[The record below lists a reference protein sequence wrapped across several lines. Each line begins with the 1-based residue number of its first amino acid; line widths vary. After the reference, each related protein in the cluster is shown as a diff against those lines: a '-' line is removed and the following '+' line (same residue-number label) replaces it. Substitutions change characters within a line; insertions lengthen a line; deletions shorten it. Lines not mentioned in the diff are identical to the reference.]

1 MSKQQTA
8 VDWMRQIIE
17 NASIH
22 WVSEL
27 YYNQK
32 NEIFNYTV
40 IRIQTEKLE
49 EFLLKAKQMEKEQII
64 DAFHSKKIINTIS
77 AEQYYQETYGGNHE

>member
-1 MSKQQTA
+1 MSKQTA
-8 VDWMRQIIE
+8 VEWLRQIIE
-17 NASIH
+17 NASKH

-49 EFLLKAKQMEKEQII
+49 EIFHQAKQMEKEQIQ
-64 DAFHSKKIINTIS
+64 DALNKD
-77 AEQYYQETYGGNHE
+77 GNCVKRIF